1 MLYNYTPNIQID
13 LTQARTAILGE
24 ISVSEKRPSTRV
36 HTTNPCLYFPVP
48 AELQGRGKGLIPI
61 FKSSLVES
69 FPGFNVL
76 LAAWH
81 LGNISLISA
90 FHMQDPRTR
99 DLLEPSLKSGLL
111 TSAIAFYGT
120 GPYDPDRKTQVLWYQ
135 DEIDLRNAAQNGKST
150 DGVLTQN
157 EWDSMASIMMI
168 KNLKTLGVDEA
179 LHKGGTVY
187 IYNVAPQDGRMD
199 LRMLYG
205 ENESAKTPI

>member
-48 AELQGRGKGLIPI
+48 AELQGADNGLIPI
-61 FKSSLVES
+61 FKSSVVEAFS
-69 FPGFNVL
+69 GFNVL

-81 LGNISLISA
+81 LGDISLISA
-90 FHMQDPRTR
+90 FHMQDSRTR
-99 DLLEPSLKSGLL
+99 ELLEPSLKSGLL
-111 TSAIAFYGT
+111 TSAIAFYGP

-135 DEIDLRNAAQNGKST
+135 DEIDLKSAVQNGKRTEGKVS
-150 DGVLTQN
+150 QK

-168 KNLKTLGVDEA
+168 KNLKALGVDEA

-187 IYNVAPQDGRMD
+187 IYNVAPQDGRTD
-199 LRMLYG
+199 LRML
-205 ENESAKTPI
+205 